1 VLILDVNGADAR
13 EVICGSSICAASV
26 FVSWRSR
33 DRSLVLL
40 SRAGKYIADCRLANY
55 KIWKFE
61 IGDQPLELRMTDP
74 IADMLTRIRNAIAAK
89 HSRVDIPA
97 SKLKLEIARILKEEG
112 YINNFV
118 IKGEG
123 LKRTVRIFLR
133 YDARGTSSITH
144 LQRISTPGRRVYVG
158 SSDIPKVLGGYGI
171 NIVSTSKGL
180 MSGKTARRENIGGE
194 LLAQI
199 Y

>member
-1 VLILDVNGADAR
+1 
-13 EVICGSSICAASV
+13 
-26 FVSWRSR
+26 
-33 DRSLVLL
+33 
-40 SRAGKYIADCRLANY
+40 
-55 KIWKFE
+55 
-61 IGDQPLELRMTDP
+61 MTDP
-74 IADMLTRIRNAIAAK
+74 IADMLARIRNAVSAK

-118 IKGEG
+118 VKGEG
-123 LKRTVRIFLR
+123 TKRTIRIFLR

-144 LQRISTPGRRVYVG
+144 LARVSRPGRRVYMG
-158 SSDIPKVLGGYGI
+158 SGEIPRVLGGYGV
-171 NIVSTSKGL
+171 NIVSTSRGL

-194 LLAQI
+194 VLAQI